1 MDLVESKH
9 RDVSIVGVCGRVDA
23 STAPA
28 FEQKLLA
35 LIDAGTQ
42 RLVIDCTDLDY
53 ISSAG
58 LRVLLVA
65 AKRLKSVH
73 GHLALAAVQDPI
85 KEVLDIAGFTSLFPI
100 YTTRMGAAHAL
111 NVR

>member
-23 STAPA
+23 STAPT

-42 RLVIDCTDLDY
+42 RVVIDCTDLDY

-65 AKRLKSVH
+65 AKRLKEPPAALVLC
-73 GHLALAAVQDPI
+73 GVGPGVRTVLELAGFLPLFAVEAGREQALARV
-85 KEVLDIAGFTSLFPI
+85 AGS
-100 YTTRMGAAHAL
+100 
-111 NVR
+111 